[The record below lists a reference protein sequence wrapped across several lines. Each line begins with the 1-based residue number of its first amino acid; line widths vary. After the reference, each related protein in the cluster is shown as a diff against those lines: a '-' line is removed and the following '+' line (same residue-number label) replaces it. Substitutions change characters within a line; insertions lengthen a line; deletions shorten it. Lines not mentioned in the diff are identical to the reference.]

1 MARLVCTNCR
11 RPTDT
16 LYRVFSNPGS
26 IQLTTCASCGRDV
39 DPYIEREWL
48 LVLMDCVLH
57 RPEAF
62 LHVLYNRAPFC
73 DLRVVAGENEAAPTT
88 TTTGGG
94 GGGGGRGGGRRRRR
108 RLRHVVSVGEDD
120 DPKKEKDDGGRRR
133 DCRDLPTTT
142 ATSFD
147 GASGRSFGR
156 FARYSVAA
164 SALRAC
170 LRRGA
175 AGGGGSGGSGDE
187 LARELV
193 VSLAHAIA
201 EEAVFVS
208 GTILA
213 SSFLVVERGSS
224 SVSNDDAPT
233 TAASAGWWV
242 AVSSYEVSSPEAAF
256 FYSRLY
262 LALTMPAFFHVA
274 TIFALIWEDSY
285 AVRLLGAMF
294 VLSLQRVAVSAVVE
308 EERRNGS
315 GSGNGGGAAR
325 SDSNRRLGGGD
336 AAADD
341 RARRSAT
348 TGRRGSARGGRLLP
362 RSLPLVVG
370 LVLRALFV
378 RKWMGPMIDGPDH
391 ACTGIALSRSILFG
405 MDSFCIE

>member
-26 IQLTTCASCGRDV
+26 IQLTTCVSCGRDV

-48 LVLMDCVLH
+48 LVIMDCVLH

-62 LHVLYNRAPFC
+62 LHVLYNRAPLC
-73 DLRVVAGENEAAPTT
+73 DLRVVVGEKAAPTT
-88 TTTGGG
+88 
-94 GGGGGRGGGRRRRR
+94 GGGGGRGGRRRR
-108 RLRHVVSVGEDD
+108 RLRHVDVSVGKD
-120 DPKKEKDDGGRRR
+120 DPKKEKEEEEDGGRFDRR
-133 DCRDLPTTT
+133 NRPTTT
-142 ATSFD
+142 SFD
-147 GASGRSFGR
+147 APGCFGG

-170 LRRGA
+170 LRRA
-175 AGGGGSGGSGDE
+175 AGGGPGPGDG
-187 LARELV
+187 LAGDLV
-193 VSLAHAIA
+193 VSLARTIA
-201 EEAVFVS
+201 GEAVFVS

-213 SSFLVVERGSS
+213 SSFLVVERSS

-233 TAASAGWWV
+233 ATTASAGWWV
-242 AVSSYEVSSPEAAF
+242 VSSSEVSSSEAAF

-262 LALTMPAFFHVA
+262 LALTMPVFFHVA

-325 SDSNRRLGGGD
+325 SDSDRRLGGGD

-341 RARRSAT
+341 RARHST
-348 TGRRGSARGGRLLP
+348 TTCRRGSARRGRLLP
-362 RSLPLVVG
+362 HSLPLVVG
-370 LVLRALFV
+370 LILRALFV
-378 RKWMGPMIDGPDH
+378 RKWMGSMIDGPDH
-391 ACTGIALSRSILFG
+391 ACTGIALPRSILFG